1 MYDPA
6 KVDLA
11 RVVAPPYDVISP
23 KDQLRYYEQDPHN
36 VVRLIAGEVRATD
49 SAEDNK
55 YLRAA
60 AFFNQWLAEGVLRQE
75 PGPRLYLYRHD
86 FVDPSSGESKSRQ
99 GILGAVELQPFGQ
112 GILPHE
118 RTHARAKADR
128 LSLTRAVHA
137 NLSPIFALYEDPRP
151 DLEGLLAPALTE
163 QPRLSIRSED
173 GDGHTV
179 WSLVGNEAIQEVA
192 RALQ

>member
-60 AFFNQWLAEGVLRQE
+60 AFFNQWFAEGVLRQE
-75 PGPRLYLYRHD
+75 PGRSEEHT
-86 FVDPSSGESKSRQ
+86 S
-99 GILGAVELQPFGQ
+99 ELQSPYDLVCRLLLEKKKHELAHS
-112 GILPHE
+112 LPV
-118 RTHARAKADR
+118 RVR
-128 LSLTRAVHA
+128 
-137 NLSPIFALYEDPRP
+137 
-151 DLEGLLAPALTE
+151 
-163 QPRLSIRSED
+163 
-173 GDGHTV
+173 
-179 WSLVGNEAIQEVA
+179 
-192 RALQ
+192 